1 MRQYVES
8 TPPEAVA
15 SLCVAVAVNAKHL
28 PNPPALFSFAEPV
41 SQAGILI
48 SHLIGRLP
56 AGDARVK
63 LAKHVIESADP
74 LWFGAEVICW
84 LYVTDDA
91 DKADSNMLTKVE
103 VQEVERALVERIKAR
118 SSAGEPLFNNEVS
131 QEKSLLYE
139 WWRIEGRDPVQAH
152 HASVFAKDSKNIKL
166 FLQAMAPRSWGAGDV
181 LPRIGRIDG
190 NQLKSIKLLFDLDA
204 FAELIRQHLP
214 GDFENPGCYP
224 DSSKPVEQQ
233 LAEQFMFVYNKWRN
247 EGEPPDTCQRG

>member
-1 MRQYVES
+1 MRQYEES

-74 LWFGAEVICW
+74 LWFGAAVICW

-103 VQEVERALVERIKAR
+103 VQEVGRALVERIKAP
-118 SSAGEPLFNNEVS
+118 AV
-131 QEKSLLYE
+131 
-139 WWRIEGRDPVQAH
+139 
-152 HASVFAKDSKNIKL
+152 
-166 FLQAMAPRSWGAGDV
+166 
-181 LPRIGRIDG
+181 
-190 NQLKSIKLLFDLDA
+190 
-204 FAELIRQHLP
+204 
-214 GDFENPGCYP
+214 
-224 DSSKPVEQQ
+224 
-233 LAEQFMFVYNKWRN
+233 
-247 EGEPPDTCQRG
+247 